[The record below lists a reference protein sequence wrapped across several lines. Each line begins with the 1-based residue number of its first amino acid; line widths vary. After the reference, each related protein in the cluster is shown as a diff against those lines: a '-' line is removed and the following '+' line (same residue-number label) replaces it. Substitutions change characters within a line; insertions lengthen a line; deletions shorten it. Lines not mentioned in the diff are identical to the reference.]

1 MSEQLIEEQIK
12 AELSGDMQKNAL
24 DFAAFLQAN
33 DFSPKRND
41 EDDAWNIFYKET
53 NIVFVKITRE
63 KNELAIV
70 LNSCDFDGGNP
81 ADNDLKEFAWSWV
94 VFCPQGCGAPTICE
108 MSQKHFMIFG
118 REYENVCVA
127 PLEFFNL
134 DAHELNK
141 AQTLMLML
149 MQNRADA

>member
-108 MSQKHFMIFG
+108 MSRKRVTIFG
-118 REYENVCVA
+118 KDYENICIA
-127 PLEFFNL
+127 SYEFFNP
-134 DAHELNK
+134 DTHELEIIK
-141 AQTLMLML
+141 KLMIML
-149 MQNRADA
+149 IKQVC